1 MNKPYESYN
10 IDDVGAKKVSEL
22 TDVELTNLSN
32 NQILIYDST
41 TSKWKNSDDVDQIPQ
56 FSVLN
61 STISN
66 VQDGQSWVYNGS
78 NSKWENTTTAGGTI
92 QTLSDTNI
100 TNLSDNQILK
110 YDNASSKWLNENNN
124 LENLNNITLSNTAD
138 NEVLKYDNASSN
150 WINEAVK
157 LNEIF
162 DVNITSLQN
171 GEVLKYNNSTS
182 KWENANNTDTLDELS
197 DVGISNPAIK
207 HTLVYNNST
216 SKFQNQLLNLDDL
229 GDVNLTSL
237 PNGGLIK
244 YNTSSSKWEIGS
256 LSLDNLSD
264 TTITNIQA
272 GNVLVWSGSAF
283 VNQDMTDTIDELFDT
298 NISNIANGNLLKYNS
313 SNSKWENGTIGIN
326 NLSDV
331 TITNPQNNNILK
343 YNSSSGAWVNGDDL
357 DVSTLDSL
365 TNVTFTNL
373 QNDNIIKYDS
383 ASSTW
388 VNGTI
393 LAPLINN
400 LTDVNIT
407 SLANG
412 QILVYNSTS
421 SKWENVAQTAE
432 LPSQTGNGGKFLITN
447 GSAPSWSV
455 TLPFGVLYQNSGGQT
470 TNLLDSLTEIINTQ
484 DARASYLV
492 PASSNSTNLK
502 VLTNN
507 GTTHLWSD
515 TIGALTVTSLTI
527 NSSTFTGFSTGV
539 TFSSQTFN
547 GKKGRLLL
555 TPVESLIGIQV
566 AADSTWAS
574 YCNAQ
579 QDGVLELYGSTKIL
593 ASSNYESASGN
604 ITLTNGALQLTNG
617 GITAQSLSINS
628 SVLSSDSGT
637 GVSLS
642 SQTANSYKGNL
653 LVNATDV
660 IIGLQNQSNAS
671 WASQINCKSNGQLI
685 LTATAGIN
693 SLTSYT
699 STDGNI
705 TLTNG
710 NCSVGGNIILTGNLF
725 KNNATFQSYGN
736 GVQLYTQ
743 TASDQFSV
751 TRMSTTESLIGC
763 QKVSTSA
770 WDGYLQNNSSGQQVL
785 VGRVS
790 SAINAPVITL
800 NASSSIT
807 LNGTIGN
814 IVSSGSATVGTA
826 KIGSSGY
833 GSSYAEFGH
842 SARFGTGGTS
852 NDYSF
857 LSYSG
862 GQTLINCTANS
873 DIQLRSANS
882 DVLLSANGTRLYS
895 YKNLQIGGSALA
907 VYSNGLFQFNYTGF
921 NTSTTATNQTVT
933 NGIYTVVF
941 NGINYWWCRNSANQ
955 GGLIR
960 ANNFVQTFF
969 PCDDNLKYNETTLTG
984 GITTLKKLKPKKYK
998 QVESLDDEQIDAN
1011 AYDQIGFIAQEV
1023 AAIPE
1028 LSFLVKDEPD
1038 SHFDVNG
1045 KSIKA
1050 LQYNGIVALAVQAIK
1065 ELTAQVEI
1073 LQAKVAVLEG

>member
-10 IDDVGAKKVSEL
+10 IDDVGAKKVIEL
-22 TDVELTNLSN
+22 NDVELTNLSN
-32 NQILIYDST
+32 NQVLAYNSSSEKWENQTTGGVDSVSSLSDTNINNLSDNQILRYDST
-41 TSKWKNSDDVDQIPQ
+41 SSKWLNETLTDVD
-56 FSVLN
+56 
-61 STISN
+61 
-66 VQDGQSWVYNGS
+66 
-78 NSKWENTTTAGGTI
+78 TI
-92 QTLSDTNI
+92 QNLSDTNI

-157 LNEIF
+157 INEIF

-197 DVGISNPAIK
+197 DVVISNPAIK

-237 PNGGLIK
+237 PNGGIIK
-244 YNTSSSKWEIGS
+244 YNTTSSKWEVGS
-256 LSLDNLSD
+256 LSLNNLSD

-298 NISNIANGNLLKYNS
+298 NISNIANENLLKYNS

-343 YNSSSGAWVNGDDL
+343 YNSSSGVWVNGDDL

-365 TNVTFTNL
+365 TNVT
-373 QNDNIIKYDS
+373 
-383 ASSTW
+383 
-388 VNGTI
+388 
-393 LAPLINN
+393 
-400 LTDVNIT
+400 IT
-407 SLANG
+407 SIANG

-421 SKWENVAQTAE
+421 GVWENA
-432 LPSQTGNGGKFLITN
+432 S
-447 GSAPSWSV
+447 
-455 TLPFGVLYQNSGGQT
+455 
-470 TNLLDSLTEIINTQ
+470 SLT
-484 DARASYLV
+484 AS
-492 PASSNSTNLK
+492 
-502 VLTNN
+502 
-507 GTTHLWSD
+507 
-515 TIGALTVTSLTI
+515 SLTI

-547 GKKGRLLL
+547 GKIGRLLL

-566 AADSTWAS
+566 SADSTWS
-574 YCNAQ
+574 SFVNAK
-579 QDGVLELYGSTKIL
+579 QDGTLELYGSSKINAL
-593 ASSNYESASGN
+593 SNYESASGN
-604 ITLTNGALQLTNG
+604 ITLTNGAIQLTNG

-642 SQTANSYKGNL
+642 SQSANSYKGNL

-671 WASQINCKSNGQLI
+671 WASQIDCKSNGQLL

-693 SLTSYT
+693 SSANYT
-699 STDGNI
+699 STSGNI

-710 NCSVGGNIILTGNLF
+710 ALSVGGNINLTGNLI
-725 KNNATFQSYGN
+725 KNGASLQTYGN
-736 GVQLYTQ
+736 GIALYTQ
-743 TASDQFSV
+743 TISDRYSV
-751 TRMSTTESLIGC
+751 TRMSTTESLIGSL
-763 QKVSTSA
+763 VASTGI
-770 WDGYLQNNSSGQQVL
+770 WDGYIQHNSTGQQVL

-814 IVSSGSATVGTA
+814 IVSNGTA
-826 KIGSSGY
+826 TIGTAEIGDSGY
-833 GSSYAEFGH
+833 GDAYAEFSH
-842 SARFGTGGTS
+842 SARFGGGAT
-852 NDYSF
+852 NNYSF
-857 LSYSG
+857 LSWSG

-873 DIQLRSANS
+873 DIDFRMANS
-882 DVLLSANGTRLYS
+882 TRL
-895 YKNLQIGGSALA
+895 NINDTRIQCVRDLVVAGSALS
-907 VYSNGLFQFNYTGF
+907 VKTNGLFQYNFTGF
-921 NTSTTATNQTVT
+921 NTGTTATTQTTT

-969 PCDDNLKYNETTLTG
+969 PCDDNLKFNETTLTG

-998 QVESLDDEQIDAN
+998 QVLSLDDEQIDAN
-1011 AYDQIGFIAQEV
+1011 GYDQIGFIAQEV
-1023 AAIPE
+1023 ETIPE

-1038 SHFDVNG
+1038 AHFDENG